1 MGGKP
6 QHHPEM
12 IETRA
17 RRADG
22 GEPLYSD
29 RMSVHYN
36 GNSLVIGLT
45 STGCDV
51 LGVTEDDDLTVEV
64 HDDGFWVDLGGDS
77 DE

>member
-1 MGGKP
+1 MAGKP
-6 QHHPEM
+6 QEHSKM

-17 RRADG
+17 QRADG

-51 LGVTEDDDLTVEV
+51 LDVTEDDNLTVEV
-64 HDDGFWVDLGGDS
+64 YTDGFWVGLGGD

>member
-22 GEPLYSD
+22 GEPMYSTT
-29 RMSVHYN
+29 MSVHKN

-51 LGVTEDDDLTVEV
+51 LNITEDDDLVVEV
-64 HDDGFWVDLGGDS
+64 HEDGFWVDLGGA